1 MRPRADRAPEPDLSA
16 SVARR
21 AVVLVDG
28 EHYPPVIVA
37 ALDHLRGT
45 GLEPV
50 AAVFLGGTEKV
61 ASYGADVDLGIP
73 VAWVPRQAAPGIDVE
88 AAADLLRTLVAEHD
102 ADVVFDLSDEPIL
115 DPRRRLQL
123 ASHVLLAGVPY
134 SGADFTLTPPPRPR
148 LSARPTIAVIGTG
161 KRTGKTA
168 ISGEIVRRLA
178 AEGSE
183 SVVVAMGRGGPPEPV
198 VVPAGTHLDAASLLR
213 VAEAGG
219 HAASDFY
226 EDAVTTG
233 AATVGARRCGG
244 GLSGAVA
251 YTNVPAA
258 IARANELAAD
268 FTVLEGSGASIPPAA
283 ADATVLVVP
292 ADCDPE
298 FIRGYLGPYR
308 VLLADVVLVTMSEPP
323 RGSPDQVIAVREAI
337 RSISRRPLVLS
348 TVLRPV
354 PLDQV
359 AGERVFFA
367 TTAPAEV
374 TASLVEALE
383 AQHGCEVVATSNRL
397 ADRPGL
403 RSDLAAAESFD
414 VLLVE
419 LKAAAVDVASRM
431 ATEAGARVV
440 FCDNRPVVV
449 DDDNGAGSSDPNAV
463 LQETVRQL
471 GKLAINR
478 AAEAEPLS

>member
-1 MRPRADRAPEPDLSA
+1 
-16 SVARR
+16 VARR

-28 EHYPPVIVA
+28 EHYPPFIAA
-37 ALDHLRGT
+37 ALGHLRDT
-45 GLEPV
+45 GVQPV

-61 ASYGADVDLGIP
+61 AAYGADVDLGIP
-73 VAWVPRQAAPGIDVE
+73 IAWVPPHATPGIDVP
-88 AAADLLRTLVAEHD
+88 AAAQLLGAMLAEHS
-102 ADVVFDLSDEPIL
+102 AEIVVDLSDEPIL

-123 ASHVLLAGVPY
+123 ASHVLLAGIPY
-134 SGADFTLTPPPRPR
+134 HGADFTLAPPPRPR
-148 LSARPTIAVIGTG
+148 LSTRPTIAVIGTG
-161 KRTGKTA
+161 KRTGQTA
-168 ISGEIVRRLA
+168 ISGEIVRRIA
-178 AEGSE
+178 ADGHEA
-183 SVVVAMGRGGPPEPV
+183 VVVAMGRGGPPEPV
-198 VVPAGTHLDAASLLR
+198 VVPAGTQLDAQVLLR
-213 VAEAGG
+213 VAEQGG

-226 EDAVTTG
+226 EDAVATG

-258 IARANELAAD
+258 IARANELPGD
-268 FTVLEGSGASIPPAA
+268 VTVLEGSGASIPPAA

-308 VLLADVVLVTMSEPP
+308 VLLADLVLVTMAEPP
-323 RGSPDQVIAVREAI
+323 RGSPHQVLAVREAI
-337 RSISRRPLVLS
+337 RSISRRPPVLS

-359 AGERVFFA
+359 TGERVFFA

-374 TASLVEALE
+374 RASLVEALE
-383 AQHGCEVVATSNRL
+383 AQHGCEVVAASSRL

-403 RSDLAAAESFD
+403 RSDLAAAGSFD

-419 LKAAAVDVASRM
+419 LKAAAVDVATRM
-431 ATEAGARVV
+431 ATDAGARVV

-449 DDDNGAGSSDPNAV
+449 GDDHGTESFDPDAV
-463 LQETVRQL
+463 LQQAVRQL
-471 GKLAINR
+471 AQLAIDR
-478 AAEAEPLS
+478 AAQAESLR